1 MKKILVL
8 SIVIALITAP
18 AAFGKSLEPPLPA
31 DARSAQSG
39 SDPGETAALI
49 VVGGAAAL
57 LAGGAL
63 MPGRRRRPAA
73 APVPAPARG

>member
-8 SIVIALITAP
+8 SIVIALFAAP
-18 AAFGKSLEPPLPA
+18 AAFGKALQPSQPP
-31 DARSAQSG
+31 DARSAQSA

-63 MPGRRRRPAA
+63 LPGRRRRPAGR
-73 APVPAPARG
+73 PVPAPARG